1 MLLRQLFDEATWTYT
16 YLLADEQ
23 SKEAV
28 IIDAVVEQVE
38 RDVKLIEELGL
49 TLKYAVDTHVH
60 ADHITGSGLLRERT
74 GCQTGVAAS
83 EHVECV
89 DMHLREGDELRFGA
103 HTLRVLE
110 TPGHTSGCL
119 SFVTDGMVFTGDAL
133 FIRGCGR
140 TDFQAG
146 NADTLYT
153 SITEKLYALPDDT
166 LVYPGHDYKGMMV
179 STIAEEKAHN
189 PRVKLGRQGFVDL
202 MNNLNLPMPKRI
214 HEAVPANLKCGL
226 NKES

>member
-1 MLLRQLFDEATWTYT
+1 MLVRQLFDEATWTYT

-23 SKEAV
+23 SKEA
-28 IIDAVVEQVE
+28 IMIDAVIEQVE

-60 ADHITGSGLLRERT
+60 ADHITGAGLLRERT

-89 DMHLREGDELRFGA
+89 DVPLKEGDVLNFGQYELK
-103 HTLRVLE
+103 VLE

-119 SFVTDGMVFTGDAL
+119 SFVTDGIIFSGDAL

-146 NADTLYT
+146 DADTLYT
-153 SITEKLYALPDDT
+153 SITEKIYTLADDT
-166 LVYPGHDYKGMMV
+166 IVYPGHDYKGMML
-179 STIAEEKAHN
+179 STVAEEKEFN

-226 NKES
+226 TKEA

>member
-1 MLLRQLFDEATWTYT
+1 MLIRQLFDEATWTYT

-28 IIDAVVEQVE
+28 IIDAVIEQVD
-38 RDVKLIEELGL
+38 RDVKLIQELGL

-60 ADHITGSGLLRERT
+60 ADHITAAGLLRERT

-83 EHVECV
+83 EQVECV
-89 DMHLREGDELRFGA
+89 DMALQEGDVLSFGQ
-103 HTLRVLE
+103 HKLKVLE

-119 SFVTDGMVFTGDAL
+119 SFVTDGVVFSGDTL

-146 NADTLYT
+146 DADTLYT
-153 SITEKLYALPDDT
+153 SITEKIFSLPDET
-166 LVYPGHDYKGMMV
+166 IVYPGHDYKGMML
-179 STIAEEKAHN
+179 STVAEEKALN

-226 NKES
+226 TKQT